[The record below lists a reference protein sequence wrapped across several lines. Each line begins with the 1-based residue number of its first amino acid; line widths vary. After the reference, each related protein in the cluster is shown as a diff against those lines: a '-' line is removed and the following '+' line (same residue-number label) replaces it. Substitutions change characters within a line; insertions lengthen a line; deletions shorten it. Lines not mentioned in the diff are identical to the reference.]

1 MSLEM
6 SQGTRQYVSGLELR
20 TGIKESTQA
29 IVAAMLKDNP
39 QVIEKYM
46 HVAAD
51 QEDYKKSIWNKLYG
65 DKEVI
70 KLFKTTVIRELHSV
84 HNNLLNGPDWEQ
96 NPSIALFRKMLLYN
110 TTQEHFWNSVVDV
123 VEKEHRL
130 RNTPPETTEFVQY
143 DEKSNKIPVIQELMS
158 PMDRELV
165 DRFKLILRNSSNKH
179 WTHLSEIFPE
189 CIDEETPYELLR
201 LVEFKRSDP
210 YERGYTSNAPYYKHS
225 ETIDLRIF
233 KYKTTDG
240 EYFIQRSLEKELTHL
255 FNLEGLRNYYVY
267 LLEPKRAVQR
277 QNVSIWHN
285 GPREK
290 TIRTQLVY
298 NYQRA
303 LTLYHERRSEG
314 TLIQEK

>member
-1 MSLEM
+1 
-6 SQGTRQYVSGLELR
+6 
-20 TGIKESTQA
+20 
-29 IVAAMLKDNP
+29 
-39 QVIEKYM
+39 
-46 HVAAD
+46 
-51 QEDYKKSIWNKLYG
+51 
-65 DKEVI
+65 
-70 KLFKTTVIRELHSV
+70 
-84 HNNLLNGPDWEQ
+84 
-96 NPSIALFRKMLLYN
+96 
-110 TTQEHFWNSVVDV
+110 
-123 VEKEHRL
+123 
-130 RNTPPETTEFVQY
+130 
-143 DEKSNKIPVIQELMS
+143 
-158 PMDRELV
+158 MDRELV